1 MKYFAYGS
9 NMSLARLSARV
20 PSAKRL
26 GTYTLCQHTLK
37 FHKLS
42 HDGSGKCD
50 AYYTQNNND
59 KVIGALFDICESE
72 KPYLDKVEGLGIG
85 YNEKTVLVEDQFG
98 NKEQA
103 TTYYALKIDSRSIP
117 YCWYK
122 NHVLVGARESAL
134 PESYIALIE
143 EVAFVADSDAARTK
157 KENLL
162 HI

>member
-26 GTYTLCQHTLK
+26 GTYTLWQHTLK

-50 AYYTQNNND
+50 AYYTGSLQD
-59 KVIGALFDICESE
+59 KVLGALFDICESE

-85 YNEKTVLVEDQFG
+85 YNEKTVLVEDEFG
-98 NKEQA
+98 NKQQA
-103 TTYYALKIDSRSIP
+103 TTYYAICIDSDSIP

-134 PESYIALIE
+134 PPSYVALIE
-143 EVAFVADSDAARTK
+143 DVTFVADKDIARVT
-157 KENLL
+157 KENLI